1 MTTEVLTSERWQP
14 FFDRI
19 SKSLTGRP
27 VRVEITSLAIGHQV
41 EADSMALLGLTY
53 EPKNDVIELALEG
66 LHHVIRCPLQV
77 FVEHQGTQVL
87 SIEIV
92 DAAGERQIISPVES
106 VLLSGNTE
114 NVAV

>member
-14 FFDRI
+14 FFDHI
-19 SKSLTGRP
+19 LKSLRGRP
-27 VRVEITSLAIGHQV
+27 VRVENTSLAIGDQV
-41 EADSMALLGLTY
+41 EAGSMPLLGLTY

-77 FVEHQGTQVL
+77 FVEHKGTQVL